1 MSERRRPAECT
12 SGIEGVASTPVS
24 DAGVSPE
31 KTAVVF
37 VHGLF
42 LNGAEFTL
50 LRRRLAKRYGFEF
63 HRFNYPTV
71 RGSMDDTLAA
81 LGRFVDRV
89 AADRVHFVGHSLG
102 GIVLC
107 RYFERATPARD
118 GRVVMLG
125 SPLLGS
131 RSARAV
137 ARHAWL
143 RRVIGPLVASELL
156 DEAQPRHWSTPRD
169 LGLIAGTSP
178 LGLGRFFAHFEEPCD
193 GTVGLSET
201 LLPGHADHLA
211 LPVSHMGMLA
221 SPLVAEHVGRF
232 LETGRFARP

>member
-1 MSERRRPAECT
+1 M
-12 SGIEGVASTPVS
+12 
-24 DAGVSPE
+24 

-50 LRRRLAKRYGFEF
+50 LRRRLSARHGFDF
-63 HRFNYPTV
+63 HRFSYPTV
-71 RGSMDDTLAA
+71 RGSMDATLDA
-81 LGRFVDRV
+81 LGRFVGNI

-102 GIVLC
+102 GLVLC
-107 RYFERATPARD
+107 RYFERGAPSRE

-137 ARHAWL
+137 ARNAWL

-156 DEAQPRHWSTPRD
+156 DEAQTRRWSGARE
-169 LGLIAGTSP
+169 LGLIAGTSA
-178 LGLGRFFAHFEEPCD
+178 LGLGRFFARFEEPCD

-201 LLPGHADHLA
+201 MLPGHADHLA
-211 LPVSHMGMLA
+211 LPVSHMGMLL
-221 SPLVAEHVGRF
+221 SPLVADHVGRF

>member
-1 MSERRRPAECT
+1 M
-12 SGIEGVASTPVS
+12 
-24 DAGVSPE
+24 

-50 LRRRLAKRYGFEF
+50 LRRRLAAQHGFAT

-71 RGSMDDTLAA
+71 RGSMAATLDQ
-81 LGRFVDRV
+81 LGRFVAGID
-89 AADRVHFVGHSLG
+89 AERVHFIGHSLG

-107 RYFERATPARD
+107 RYFERSPDPRV

-125 SPLLGS
+125 SPTLGS

-143 RRVIGPLVASELL
+143 RRVIGPLVAEELV
-156 DEAQPRHWSTPRD
+156 ESCAPRCWSCGPE
-169 LGLIAGTSP
+169 LGLIAGKRP
-178 LGLGRFFAHFEEPCD
+178 LGLGRFFARFEEDSD
-193 GTVGLSET
+193 GTVAVSET
-201 LLPGHADHLA
+201 KLPGHTAHLV
-211 LPVSHMGMLA
+211 LPVSHMGMLTSA
-221 SPLVAEHVGRF
+221 QVARQVGGFLREGRF
-232 LETGRFARP
+232 LPD